1 MCIVETYGVLLFSI
15 NIPEVEEKTFYYGG
29 YDGAMLDSTIKS
41 EVPIRTERI
50 VNTPCGRVSEI
61 FKKYPDHP
69 RIPGGLLPWRKEYL
83 FKNHD
88 DYAPIEF
95 MLQNRSYLPNYEA
108 FEQGI
113 SPGQHSVLI
122 YGLTKFD

>member
-50 VNTPCGRVSEI
+50 VNTPCGRISEI

-69 RIPGGLLPWRKEYL
+69 EYPGDYYHGERNICLKTMTTMHLL
-83 FKNHD
+83 
-88 DYAPIEF
+88 
-95 MLQNRSYLPNYEA
+95 S
-108 FEQGI
+108 
-113 SPGQHSVLI
+113 S
-122 YGLTKFD
+122 